1 MKKLSK
7 KNIITIAIVALV
19 VIFVFSRMEI
29 ESSDDKTT
37 ETTQTEVTKETEEKK
52 KQKTKEKT
60 KETKSTKKKEPMYTD
75 EEYNAVNAEMR
86 EHLLQSL
93 GWALG
98 ELDENGEPT
107 ENGTPNPDFNWA
119 LFVDEISLDKDHDQ
133 INIYVT
139 PEFSDLSEEDKQQV
153 AKTAQNVSISYVKDN
168 KRNFAVVYQNGK
180 QIGMSRIT
188 DVSEFK
194 FK

>member
-7 KNIITIAIVALV
+7 KNIITIAIVVLA

-29 ESSDDKTT
+29 ESNDDKTT
-37 ETTQTEVTKETEEKK
+37 ETTQTEVKKETEEKK

-168 KRNFAVVYQNGK
+168 KRNFSVVYQNGK

>member
-7 KNIITIAIVALV
+7 GNIVTIIIVALI

-29 ESSDDKTT
+29 ESSDDTTT
-37 ETTQTEVTKETEEKK
+37 ETTQTEVTKETKEKK
-52 KQKTKEKT
+52 KQKTKE
-60 KETKSTKKKEPMYTD
+60 TKSAKKKEPIYTD
-75 EEYNAVNAEMR
+75 EEYNAVNTEMR